1 MACVFLSIL
10 VHELGHAFA
19 ARAFGLP
26 AQITF
31 HLLGGATSF
40 PQVARLSRARDIMI
54 SLAGPAAGL
63 LLGIVAWVLA
73 QLYAPAAT
81 GSEQVIAPSL
91 FVITLQSLWWLNIAW
106 SFLNLVPVIPFD
118 GGRVLVAALGP
129 ARVRLAGSI
138 SLAVGLIAAWL
149 SFQYGLQIAA
159 VLFGSA
165 ALSSFFRMRRVAE
178 APPKQK
184 VDQAALDQAMKAAKL
199 ALQHDA
205 FDKASAFA
213 HGVLTW
219 SEDPAI
225 RKEALETFLW
235 ARLGAGDS
243 AGARALLI
251 AANPGTVDD
260 YLAAAVQHAA
270 GHVSDAQRLLSSAR
284 SRGDNRVE
292 IAALLVKVLLE
303 QGKYPEA
310 ANLTQEIIEH
320 SPPNEIRRVASE
332 AMLGGAAMEAA
343 RLSLAL
349 ARVDR
354 SFDDAAQALFG
365 FAKLG
370 DRQQAV
376 EAFKVALGFDRGKTQ
391 ALLDDEALSS
401 LRPELES
408 AV

>member
-1 MACVFLSIL
+1 
-10 VHELGHAFA
+10 
-19 ARAFGLP
+19 
-26 AQITF
+26 
-31 HLLGGATSF
+31 
-40 PQVARLSRARDIMI
+40 
-54 SLAGPAAGL
+54 
-63 LLGIVAWVLA
+63 
-73 QLYAPAAT
+73 
-81 GSEQVIAPSL
+81 
-91 FVITLQSLWWLNIAW
+91 
-106 SFLNLVPVIPFD
+106 
-118 GGRVLVAALGP
+118 
-129 ARVRLAGSI
+129 
-138 SLAVGLIAAWL
+138 
-149 SFQYGLQIAA
+149 
-159 VLFGSA
+159 
-165 ALSSFFRMRRVAE
+165 
-178 APPKQK
+178 
-184 VDQAALDQAMKAAKL
+184 
-199 ALQHDA
+199 
-205 FDKASAFA
+205 
-213 HGVLTW
+213 
-219 SEDPAI
+219 
-225 RKEALETFLW
+225 
-235 ARLGAGDS
+235 
-243 AGARALLI
+243 
-251 AANPGTVDD
+251 
-260 YLAAAVQHAA
+260 
-270 GHVSDAQRLLSSAR
+270 LLSSAR